1 MRSELPVYTSVLI
14 VDLPRAGYVARYLGI
29 AATCEGLIDSG
40 SILAL
45 KEVRHTR

>member
-1 MRSELPVYTSVLI
+1 MRLISPVVYI
-14 VDLPRAGYVARYLGI
+14 DADPPPAGYVARYLGI

-45 KEVRHTR
+45 KEVRPHAA